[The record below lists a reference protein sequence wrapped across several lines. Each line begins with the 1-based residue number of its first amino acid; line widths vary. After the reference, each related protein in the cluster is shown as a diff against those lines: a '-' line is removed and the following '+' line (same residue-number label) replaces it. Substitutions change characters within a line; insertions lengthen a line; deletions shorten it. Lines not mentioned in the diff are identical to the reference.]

1 VDPIPRPGPGGLGL
15 RCRMG
20 QTLRR
25 CLFVVGRRV
34 AERAVTA
41 DIFAAVAALPVVRG
55 GEDPSTALDVVVD
68 ALDGRCVRGD
78 HRLPRS
84 LAIRSANQNLSR
96 FGLPQAK
103 WTQIQGSQNL
113 FLVRGRQVA

>member
-1 VDPIPRPGPGGLGL
+1 V
-15 RCRMG
+15 M
-20 QTLRR
+20 
-25 CLFVVGRRV
+25 
-34 AERAVTA
+34 
-41 DIFAAVAALPVVRG
+41 RG
-55 GEDPSTALDVVVD
+55 GEDPRAAFDVVVD

-103 WTQIQGSQNL
+103 WTR
-113 FLVRGRQVA
+113 V